1 MPAYIVFTKFRARNQ
16 AELDLYLKQA
26 SGHLTNPSIKWLA
39 RFGKCEVKE
48 GVAVEGVGI
57 LEFPTMEEARAWYNN
72 PEYQEA
78 AKHRFMGGDY
88 SAVIVEGIASDSK
101 H

>member
-1 MPAYIVFTKFRARNQ
+1 MPAFIVFTKFRTRNQ

-26 SGHLTNPSIKWLA
+26 SDHLISPSIKWLA

-48 GVAVEGVGI
+48 GAAVEGVGI

-72 PEYQEA
+72 PGYQEVCETPF
-78 AKHRFMGGDY
+78 HGRGLQC
-88 SAVIVEGIASDSK
+88 SDC
-101 H
+101 